1 MKYLRLLFILIL
13 SFFAV
18 IPTSGGVAFADETV
32 YSDVLDD
39 LSVDKK
45 FNSDDY
51 PINQTDYSIEL
62 IQIAESTSGELLV
75 YIYQPSAGAKG
86 IMAKK
91 IRIRYPNSDTYN
103 DYNLTL
109 LSKNGVFYKYK
120 VDGYITD
127 YDSSVVREYNV
138 VQIMRS
144 ASAELGDVVLDEN
157 NNKISYIQYP
167 VNWSFTARY
176 KDGQIYYGKTR
187 LKSLVIEDKYCGQL
201 LFSDA
206 TSNITAPLFGYEAGM
221 LHFVAFNADIKIDEL
236 YEADVEYTLILRKR
250 DYCVHAFGVED
261 PANYDE
267 DISSERI
274 SKTLSSDVEE
284 EYKAGIFSHKYKW
297 TQIMSMSDFKNN
309 FVTNSEAFFS
319 SSLTEEAESNLEGKA
334 WVLCIGMTEIRHT
347 NVSIEQGLGYHE
359 VYERYYI
366 NDETILRLQG
376 KTNGVLFNLGV
387 VDNYQT
393 GDGLPDNN
401 EEYGINEEW
410 WKNLWEEAQEWLR
423 ILLIVLGCILLV
435 IVLILFGP
443 LIFKIIKFVFKI
455 IFAPFRWLFGRSSA
469 RKYNGKR
476 R

>member
-18 IPTSGGVAFADETV
+18 IPTSGGVAFASNAV
-32 YSDVLDD
+32 YSDPLED
-39 LSVDKK
+39 LQKDESFDK
-45 FNSDDY
+45 NDY

-62 IQIAESTSGELLV
+62 IQLAESTSGELLA

-157 NNKISYIQYP
+157 NNTISYIPYP

-176 KDGQIYYGKTR
+176 KDGEIYYSKTR

-221 LHFVAFNADIKIDEL
+221 LHFIAFNADIKIDEL
-236 YEADVEYTLILRKR
+236 YEADVEYTLVHHILDKELLLG
-250 DYCVHAFGVED
+250 AED
-261 PANYDE
+261 WNIIEDK

-297 TQIMSMSDFKNN
+297 TQIMTMSDFRNN

-319 SSLTEEAESNLEGKA
+319 SSLTEEAESNLDGKS

-347 NVSIEQGLGYHE
+347 NVSTPSGSH
-359 VYERYYI
+359 VTDSRYYI

-376 KTNGVLFNLGV
+376 KTNGVLFNLGI